1 MLWETPGGTP
11 VSMAARTPEV
21 AGQTRVIGVCTP
33 AGLRGRGHA
42 GAVTAV
48 VSRAALE
55 SGAAE
60 VLLFTDLAD
69 PTSNAL
75 YRRIGYR
82 PVCDFAAYDVG

>member
-1 MLWETPGGTP
+1 
-11 VSMAARTPEV
+11 
-21 AGQTRVIGVCTP
+21 
-33 AGLRGRGHA
+33 
-42 GAVTAV
+42 V

-60 VLLFTDLAD
+60 VLLLTDLAD
-69 PTSNAL
+69 PTSDAL